1 MASAS
6 AKAAAAATI
15 HLVAGSRAPA
25 RITHQAASA
34 TRNTDIASAVANA
47 PRCNVVPSTAN
58 SAAAKNEA
66 RRPNSRAAAPQSRT
80 VAPSMN
86 ARDRTRAPARPPMLS
101 AAAPTGG

>member
-34 TRNTDIASAVANA
+34 TRNRDMRAMPEATAGEKRATATSA
-47 PRCNVVPSTAN
+47 PRKASQP
-58 SAAAKNEA
+58 
-66 RRPNSRAAAPQSRT
+66 T
-80 VAPSMN
+80 VIWA
-86 ARDRTRAPARPPMLS
+86 
-101 AAAPTGG
+101 